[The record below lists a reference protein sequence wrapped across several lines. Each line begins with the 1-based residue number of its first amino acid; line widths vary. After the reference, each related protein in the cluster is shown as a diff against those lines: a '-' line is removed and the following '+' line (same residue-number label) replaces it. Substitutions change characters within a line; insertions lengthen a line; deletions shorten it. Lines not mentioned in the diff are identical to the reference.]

1 NGTISTVTIKQK
13 GEHSSL
19 LVAPQFFEVALV
31 YADTTEEYTVELNKR
46 EVEIKAV
53 KGKQEPLYIL
63 FNSSGQGYG
72 LFPID
77 KRMLPHLSELKSPV
91 MRASAYINLYE
102 NMLSGNGETPI
113 QLLNTYV
120 AILSKEPEELNLR
133 LMTNQINDIYW
144 RLILPSKRSAIAI
157 VLEEKL
163 WQAMQSE
170 TAANK
175 KKILFKTFQSVALS
189 KQAEDK
195 LFAVW
200 KDQKPPI
207 GVKLTEDDY
216 TSIALTLAV
225 KNYPS
230 KNILQQQLARVKNV
244 DRQNRLRY
252 LMTPLSS
259 DVTKRDA
266 FFYSLKK
273 EKNREKEAWV
283 ATALDYLHHP
293 LRAKSSLKYL
303 KQSLDLL
310 QEIQL
315 TGDIFFPTAWLQSTF
330 GSYQSTEAAD
340 VVREFLQKHKNYN
353 PKLKAK
359 ILQATDPLFRAEKL
373 SHAE

>member
-1 NGTISTVTIKQK
+1 
-13 GEHSSL
+13 
-19 LVAPQFFEVALV
+19 
-31 YADTTEEYTVELNKR
+31 
-46 EVEIKAV
+46 
-53 KGKQEPLYIL
+53 
-63 FNSSGQGYG
+63 
-72 LFPID
+72 
-77 KRMLPHLSELKSPV
+77 
-91 MRASAYINLYE
+91 
-102 NMLSGNGETPI
+102 
-113 QLLNTYV
+113 
-120 AILSKEPEELNLR
+120 
-133 LMTNQINDIYW
+133 
-144 RLILPSKRSAIAI
+144 
-157 VLEEKL
+157 
-163 WQAMQSE
+163 
-170 TAANK
+170 
-175 KKILFKTFQSVALS
+175 
-189 KQAEDK
+189 
-195 LFAVW
+195 
-200 KDQKPPI
+200 
-207 GVKLTEDDY
+207 
-216 TSIALTLAV
+216 
-225 KNYPS
+225 
-230 KNILQQQLARVKNV
+230 
-244 DRQNRLRY
+244 
-252 LMTPLSS
+252 MTPLSS